1 MNWPTWA
8 AVLIAWPV
16 VGFIVAYLI
25 GCGIRRGRL
34 PRNAD
39 GLISPVVSYLR
50 PRKRARIPVC
60 ATEEEQREAAGG
72 HREH

>member
-1 MNWPTWA
+1 MNWTTWA
-8 AVLIAWPV
+8 AVLIAWPL

-39 GLISPVVSYLR
+39 GLVSPVVSYLR
-50 PRKRARIPVC
+50 LTKRAKIP
-60 ATEEEQREAAGG
+60 ARAAEEEQREAAGRQ
-72 HREH
+72 REH